1 MSSNWWS
8 YKSSNSSASEE
19 NLREARRK
27 KLEQERLFRHQ
38 QRADRKKQLQAAI
51 KSREEA
57 DQALKDLYNIAPDI
71 FDGTDSESV
80 LIENVDELLDLSD
93 NMAEFDTIN
102 GTDSATAME
111 NLKSVQCPFELSDIE
126 YWFTEFELQL
136 TLIDVQS
143 QWLKR
148 LALQRFLPPEIR
160 QEVKTLFKLSKADA
174 GNDIYK
180 KCKTELIELFG
191 AKQEDCYIRAK
202 NRVMTGKPSQLGK
215 ALMDDLCKKSRKLDG
230 CCCAD
235 IIWGMYREQLP
246 ITVRNH
252 IAELSFNKDT
262 YKQVFTTSDKVH
274 ASNQSTQPVRATT
287 LAAVSHQPAQNSAA
301 EVAAVTG
308 ARNKNQRNNK
318 GGGGGAQKPN
328 NTANPQTQT
337 QPKTQPETKPNK
349 GTRHATAKGA
359 DDKLCRIHFK
369 WGINGSYCAAPWKCP
384 MKDIF
389 KAPQ

>member
-8 YKSSNSSASEE
+8 YKPSNSSASEE

-102 GTDSATAME
+102 GTDGATAME

-337 QPKTQPETKPNK
+337 QPKTQPETKAVL
-349 GTRHATAKGA
+349 RQLLQTAA
-359 DDKLCRIHFK
+359 DDHQNDLSTKILHVFTLL
-369 WGINGSYCAAPWKCP
+369 
-384 MKDIF
+384 
-389 KAPQ
+389 